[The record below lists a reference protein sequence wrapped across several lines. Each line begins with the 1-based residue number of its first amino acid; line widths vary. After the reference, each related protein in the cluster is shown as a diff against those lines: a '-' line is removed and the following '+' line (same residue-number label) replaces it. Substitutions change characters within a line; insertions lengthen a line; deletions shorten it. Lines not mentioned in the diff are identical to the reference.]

1 MISYFWAG
9 TKKASLCSS
18 VPIFC
23 RVVRNILIGQER
35 EIRDDVSEMEVERV
49 DDGLSSSGFV
59 RSFLQKICIEF
70 GRIEGFTNESDP

>member
-35 EIRDDVSEMEVERV
+35 EIRDDVSEVEVERV
-49 DDGLSSSGFV
+49 DDGLSVLDFCNH
-59 RSFLQKICIEF
+59 FFKKDLL
-70 GRIEGFTNESDP
+70 NSDE